1 MKYLFWPPV
10 MALVVVLML
19 CTGLLRIVF
28 HLVWDFRFMRWRE
41 AYTFDGDYLFKDHS
55 WKDVLMEII
64 NPYYV
69 VKDKN
74 EEEDEDENEDD
85 EDEDVKPN
93 PKFDNG
99 QLGMI
104 TWLTLTIESIATKY
118 YLNLEH
124 LRLLYGKTFR
134 VIDCNYHHGAKTFYY
149 LISGENIYEWIPE
162 ELLVEYVKPV
172 IEL

>member
-10 MALVVVLML
+10 AAIVVVLML

-28 HLVWDFRFMRWRE
+28 HLVWDFRFMGWRE
-41 AYTFDGDYLFKDHS
+41 AYTFGDDYLFKDHT
-55 WKDVLMEII
+55 WKDVLMEIV

-74 EEEDEDENEDD
+74 EEDDKDENEN
-85 EDEDVKPN
+85 VRPN
-93 PKFDNG
+93 PKFDIG

-104 TWLTLTIESIATKY
+104 TWLTPDIESVATKY
-118 YLNLEH
+118 HLNLEH

-149 LISGENIYEWIPE
+149 SISGENIYEWIPE
-162 ELLVEYVKPV
+162 ELLEEYVKPED
-172 IEL
+172 EL